1 MPNRPP
7 TLSLILT
14 LSLSLSLSLP
24 AFQSSAPVLDPV
36 PDAPIPSGLA
46 LQVETFAVFP
56 KSQPIPEPTDPRLMR
71 TARIN
76 YLGELPDG
84 SGRMFVPDINGALYL
99 VTRGKPS
106 VYIDVG
112 KTFAPDFFSGRGLGQ
127 GFAFVAFDPEFARN
141 GRFYTVHTETGDALT
156 TKTTDLRSQAKTLYH
171 GIITEWTADDP
182 KAPVFHGTRRE
193 LLRLG
198 FGGQIHGIQQVEF
211 DPNAR
216 TGDPDYG
223 LLYVTVGEGGIGQA
237 TGNTDAQDLAMPF
250 GKILRI
256 DPAGR
261 NSRNGKYGIPAS
273 NPFVGRNGALGE
285 IYAVGMRDPHR
296 ISWDTG
302 GSHRLFLGHIGEHQ
316 VESIYDVHAGDNF
329 GWSER
334 EASWVFNKAE
344 RCHLYTLPPNDSQLG
359 YTYPVAA
366 YAHHPPADWPC
377 TKDSGH
383 AVSGGF
389 VYRGRL
395 APELTDKYVFGD
407 IVDGRLFYT
416 DESEMKRGGKLAPL
430 HLLLITDTSGR
441 TMTMQELAGD
451 TRVDLHFGHDH
462 AGELYLLSKANGTI
476 WKVTGVKK
484 AK

>member
-1 MPNRPP
+1 MHLRIAP
-7 TLSLILT
+7 LIGASVLV
-14 LSLSLSLSLP
+14 
-24 AFQSSAPVLDPV
+24 AFQASTPVLDPV
-36 PDAPIPSGLA
+36 PSAPIPSGLA
-46 LQVETFAVFP
+46 LKVERFAVFP
-56 KSQPIPEPTDPRLMR
+56 KSQPIPEPTDPRLVR
-71 TARIN
+71 AARIN

-84 SGRMFVPDINGALYL
+84 SGRMYVPDINGALYF
-99 VTRGKPS
+99 VTRGTPA
-106 VYIDVG
+106 VYLDIA

-127 GFAFVAFDPEFARN
+127 GFAFVAFHPEFARN
-141 GRFYTVHTETGDALT
+141 GKFYTVHTETGGALT
-156 TKTTDLRSQAKTLYH
+156 HKTPDLPAQANTLYH
-171 GIITEWTADDP
+171 GIVTEWTADDP
-182 KAPVFHGTRRE
+182 KASTFHGTRRE

-211 DPNAR
+211 NPNAR
-216 TGDPDYG
+216 PGDADYG
-223 LLYVTVGEGGIGQA
+223 LLFVAVGEGGLGQA
-237 TGNTDAQDLAMPF
+237 DGNTDPQNFSMPF

-256 DPAGR
+256 DPAGH
-261 NSRNGKYGIPAS
+261 NSRNGRYGIPAG
-273 NPFVGRNGALGE
+273 NPFVSRPGALGE

-302 GSHRLFLGHIGEHQ
+302 GSHRMFLGHIGEHQ

-334 EASWVFNKAE
+334 EGAWVFNKAD
-344 RCHLYTLPPNDSQLG
+344 RCHLYTLPANDRQLG

-395 APELTDKYVFGD
+395 APELTGKYIFGD

-416 DESEMKRGGKLAPL
+416 EESEMKRGGPRAPL
-430 HLLLITDTSGR
+430 HLLLVADPSGKA
-441 TMTMQELAGD
+441 MTMQALSGD
-451 TRVDLHFGHDH
+451 PRVDLHLGRDR

-476 WKVTGVKK
+476 WKITGVAK
-484 AK
+484 AR

>member
-211 DPNAR
+211 NPNAR
-216 TGDPDYG
+216 PGDADYR

-261 NSRNGKYGIPAS
+261 NSSNGKYGIPAS

-302 GSHRLFLGHIGEHQ
+302 GSHRMFLGHIGEHQ

-395 APELTDKYVFGD
+395 APELTGKYVFGD

-416 DESEMKRGGKLAPL
+416 DESEMKRGGTLAPL

-451 TRVDLHFGHDH
+451 PRVDLHFGNDH

-476 WKVTGVKK
+476 WEVTGVKK

>member
-1 MPNRPP
+1 M
-7 TLSLILT
+7 TAALML
-14 LSLSLSLSLP
+14 
-24 AFQSSAPVLDPV
+24 AFQSSTPVLDPV
-36 PDAPIPSGLA
+36 PEAPIPSSLA
-46 LQVETFAVFP
+46 LTVETFAVFP
-56 KSQPIPEPTDPRLMR
+56 RSQPIPEPTDPRLVR
-71 TARIN
+71 HARIN

-99 VTRGKPS
+99 VTRGTPS
-106 VYIDVG
+106 VYLDLAT
-112 KTFAPDFFSGRGLGQ
+112 TFAPDFFSGRGLGQ
-127 GFAFVAFDPEFARN
+127 GFAFVAFHPEFARN
-141 GRFYTVHTETGDALT
+141 GKFYTVHTETGNALDE
-156 TKTTDLRSQAKTLYH
+156 KTPDLPAQAKTLYH
-171 GIITEWTADDP
+171 GIVTEWTTDDP
-182 KAPVFHGTRRE
+182 KASTFHGSRRE

-211 DPNAR
+211 NPNAHP
-216 TGDPDYG
+216 GDTDYG
-223 LLYVTVGEGGIGQA
+223 LLYIAVGEGGLGQA
-237 TGNTDAQDLAMPF
+237 NGNTDAQNLSMPH

-256 DPAGR
+256 DPAGHDA
-261 NSRNGKYGIPAS
+261 RNGKYGIPSS
-273 NPFVGRNGALGE
+273 NPFVGRAGALGE

-302 GSHRLFLGHIGEHQ
+302 GSHRMFLGHIGEHQ

-334 EASWVFNKAE
+334 EGQWVFSKAD
-344 RCHLYTLPPNDSQLG
+344 RCHLYTRPGNDAELG

-366 YAHHPPADWPC
+366 YAHHPPPDWPC

-395 APELTDKYVFGD
+395 APELTGKYVFGD

-416 DESEMKRGGKLAPL
+416 EEREMKRGGTLAPL
-430 HLLLITDTSGR
+430 HLLFIANKSGK
-441 TMTMQELAGD
+441 TTTLQDLAGD
-451 TRVDLHFGHDH
+451 PRVDLHVGRDG

-476 WKVTGVKK
+476 WKVTGVRK